1 LPKPD
6 VILKLGWFVQLP
18 PDTVPVYS
26 KKLSVELTG
35 KRIMSSNY
43 RVRVY
48 KEAFDFSAGHFITYK
63 GECETIHGHNYR
75 VEVQLGG
82 EIGSDRYVYNFSD
95 LKPVVK
101 EECEFLDHRMLLAMR
116 NSLIQY
122 HQTEDEVEVRFE
134 KRRYIFPIEEVA
146 LLPVENTTA
155 EELAAYLAGRI
166 RGRLA
171 AQLRPELPNL
181 HFLEVAVEEK
191 PGQMAYYSE
200 RW

>member
-1 LPKPD
+1 
-6 VILKLGWFVQLP
+6 
-18 PDTVPVYS
+18 
-26 KKLSVELTG
+26 
-35 KRIMSSNY
+35 MSSNY

-75 VEVQLGG
+75 VEVQIGG
-82 EIGSDRYVYNFSD
+82 DNGPDRFVYNFSD

-101 EECEFLDHRMLLAMR
+101 EECSFLDHRMLLAMK
-116 NSLIQY
+116 NPLIQY
-122 HQTEDEVEVRFE
+122 QQTEDEVVVRFE

-155 EELAAYLAGRI
+155 EELAAYLVGRI
-166 RGRLA
+166 RGRLVD
-171 AQLRPELPNL
+171 QRRPELPNL
-181 HFLEVAVEEK
+181 HFLEVGVEEQ

-200 RW
+200 EW